1 MDATK
6 EHKRRK
12 SSCEYLLCLLC
23 LLVAPTTVFAQGA
36 TTGTNVL
43 EGKVILASG
52 IQPQNPVR
60 VKLTYNGRPIHE
72 TFTDLSGRFSFPG
85 LRPGTYQLTAEGD
98 GISFETTS
106 TRADVPAFGAAGQSF
121 VQDIQVRPIVPK
133 GIPATGVVNAFTQD
147 VPPAAKQALDA
158 GLKLAEE
165 GKTEA
170 AVESMQQAIK
180 IFPKYF
186 EAHLQLGNTFLKVNQ
201 FNEAIAELDLAREI
215 NPNDERCYQTFGLLL
230 MRQRNFAVAVM
241 VFAEAG
247 RLNPQ
252 NPTNAVMRATAL
264 IHQAANTSDSA
275 PSTEDRAHLLSRAE
289 IAMSQA
295 ANLSENKLKPDSL
308 TLALFYELKGTPERA
323 AAELESYLKKTPQLK
338 NTEAIQNEITRLR
351 EKAKAV
357 KATP

>member
-1 MDATK
+1 MF
-6 EHKRRK
+6 
-12 SSCEYLLCLLC
+12 LLCLF
-23 LLVAPTTVFAQGA
+23 VASTVFGQSGN
-36 TTGTNVL
+36 NVL
-43 EGKVILASG
+43 EGKVVLPSG

-60 VKLTYNGRPIHE
+60 VKLTYNGRAIHE

-85 LRPGTYQLTAEGD
+85 LGRGTYQLTAEGD
-98 GISFETTS
+98 GISFETTMVY
-106 TRADVPAFGAAGQSF
+106 ADISAFGAAPQSF
-121 VQDIQVRPIVPK
+121 TQDIQLRPIAHRRTA
-133 GIPATGVVNAFTQD
+133 ATGVINAFTQD
-147 VPPAAKQALDA
+147 VPTAAKQALDA

-165 GKTEA
+165 GKIEL
-170 AVESMQQAIK
+170 AVESMQKAIK

-215 NPNDERCYQTFGLLL
+215 NPNDERAYQTFGLLL

-241 VFAEAG
+241 VFAEAA

-295 ANLSENKLKPDSL
+295 ATLSENKLKPDSL

-338 NTEAIQNEITRLR
+338 NSEAIQNEITRLR

>member
-1 MDATK
+1 MNATK

-12 SSCEYLLCLLC
+12 RFLLCFLC
-23 LLVAPTTVFAQGA
+23 LFVASNVFAQGSY
-36 TTGTNVL
+36 VI
-43 EGKVILASG
+43 EGKVILPSG
-52 IQPQNPVR
+52 TQPPNAVR
-60 VKLTYNGRPIHE
+60 VKLTYNGRPINE

-85 LRPGTYQLTAEGD
+85 LKAGSYQLTAEGD
-98 GISFETTS
+98 GINFETTS
-106 TRADVPAFGAAGQSF
+106 VRAEVSAFFPAGQSF
-121 VQDIQVRPIVPK
+121 TEDIQVRPIAQK
-133 GIPATGVVNAFTQD
+133 AIAAAGVVSAFTQD

-158 GLKLAEE
+158 GIKLAEE
-165 GKTEA
+165 GNAAA
-170 AVESMQQAIK
+170 AVESMQKAIQ

-186 EAHLQLGNTFLKVNQ
+186 EAHLQLGNAFLKANK

-215 NPNDERCYQTFGLLL
+215 NPNDERCYQTFGLLM

-241 VFAEAG
+241 VFGEAA
-247 RLNPQ
+247 RLNPS

-295 ANLSENKLKPDSL
+295 ATLSENKLKPDSL
-308 TLALFYELKGTPERA
+308 TVALFYELKGEPERA
-323 AAELESYLKKTPQLK
+323 ATELESYLKKSPQLK
-338 NTEAIQNEITRLR
+338 NAEAIQNEIKRLR
-351 EKAKAV
+351 DKAKAS

>member
-1 MDATK
+1 MFATK
-6 EHKRRK
+6 KHKRF
-12 SSCEYLLCLLC
+12 CEYILFFLC
-23 LLVAPTTVFAQGA
+23 LLVASTVFAQGA
-36 TTGTNVL
+36 NVL
-43 EGKVILASG
+43 EGKVVLPSG
-52 IQPQNPVR
+52 TQPPNPVR
-60 VKLTYNGRPIHE
+60 VKLTYNGRAIHE

-85 LRPGTYQLTAEGD
+85 LSRGTYQLTAEGD
-98 GISFETTS
+98 GISFETTTVYAQVS
-106 TRADVPAFGAAGQSF
+106 AFGGAPQSF
-121 VQDIQVRPIVPK
+121 TQDIQLRPIVHK
-133 GIPATGVVNAFTQD
+133 GIAATGVINAFTQD

-158 GLKLAEE
+158 GMKLAAE
-165 GKTEA
+165 GNTEA
-170 AVESMQQAIK
+170 AVESMQKAIK

-215 NPNDERCYQTFGLLL
+215 NPNDERAYQSFGLLL

-289 IAMSQA
+289 VAMSQA
-295 ANLSENKLKPDSL
+295 ATLSENKVKPDSL
-308 TLALFYELKGTPERA
+308 TLAVFHELKGQPERA
-323 AAELESYLKKTPQLK
+323 AAELESYLKKTPTLK
-338 NTEAIQNEITRLR
+338 NSEAIQNEIKRLR
-351 EKAKAV
+351 EKAKAS
-357 KATP
+357 KTTP

>member
-1 MDATK
+1 MNATK
-6 EHKRRK
+6 EHKKRK
-12 SSCEYLLCLLC
+12 RFLLCFLC
-23 LLVAPTTVFAQGA
+23 LLVASNVFAQSQ
-36 TTGTNVL
+36 GTNVL
-43 EGKVILASG
+43 EGKVILPSG
-52 IQPQNPVR
+52 IQPPNPVR

-85 LRPGTYQLTAEGD
+85 LKAGTYQLTADGD
-98 GISFETTS
+98 GINFETTS
-106 TRADVPAFGAAGQSF
+106 TRAEVSAFGSAGQSF
-121 VQDIQVRPIVPK
+121 VQDIQVRPIVQK
-133 GIPATGVVNAFTQD
+133 AIPAAGVINAFTQD

-165 GKTEA
+165 GNTEA
-170 AVESMQQAIK
+170 AVESMRKAIQ

-186 EAHLQLGNTFLKVNQ
+186 EAHLQLGNTFLKINE

-215 NPNDERCYQTFGLLL
+215 NPNDERAYQSFGLLL

-247 RLNPQ
+247 RLNPE

-275 PSTEDRAHLLSRAE
+275 PSTEDRSHLLSRAE
-289 IAMSQA
+289 VAMSQA
-295 ANLSENKLKPDSL
+295 ATLSENKVKPDSL
-308 TLALFYELKGTPERA
+308 TLAVFHELKGEPERA
-323 AAELESYLKKTPQLK
+323 AAELESYLKKSPNLK
-338 NTEAIQNEITRLR
+338 NSEGIQTEIKRLR
-351 EKAKAV
+351 DKAKAS